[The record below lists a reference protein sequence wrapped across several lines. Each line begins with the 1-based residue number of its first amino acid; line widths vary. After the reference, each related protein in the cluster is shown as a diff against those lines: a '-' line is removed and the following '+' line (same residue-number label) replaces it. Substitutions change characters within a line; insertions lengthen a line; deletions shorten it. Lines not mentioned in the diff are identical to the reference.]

1 MNFVNKL
8 SSDEL
13 RKLFEIF
20 AGTTNIIDFWIW
32 TASDSIELTLKYY
45 YKCSL
50 GDYNIVSNFH
60 SATLKEDLEN
70 VSVFRKY
77 MLSKFGERYAI
88 EYLLNNY

>member
-32 TASDSIELTLKYY
+32 TASDSIELL
-45 YKCSL
+45 
-50 GDYNIVSNFH
+50 NIII
-60 SATLKEDLEN
+60 N
-70 VSVFRKY
+70 VVLVIIILFLIFIVLR
-77 MLSKFGERYAI
+77 
-88 EYLLNNY
+88 